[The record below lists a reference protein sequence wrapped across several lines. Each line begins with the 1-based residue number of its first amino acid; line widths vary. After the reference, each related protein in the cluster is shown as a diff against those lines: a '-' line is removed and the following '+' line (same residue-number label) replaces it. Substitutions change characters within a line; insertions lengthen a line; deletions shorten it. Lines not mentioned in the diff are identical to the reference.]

1 MSITKAEADYFAQVH
16 VHTVDDGR
24 GAREVYLDGV
34 KVDYA
39 IFADTKLGLVV
50 SHFQPLRVVP
60 GTGKIQVLDNP
71 CLTWNVASAVMEA
84 DAQKTDVFRSENE
97 LAGSTARLPWPGALC
112 SVAP

>member
-1 MSITKAEADYFAQVH
+1 MSITKAEADYFAQEH

-24 GAREVYLDGV
+24 GAREVYLDRV

-60 GTGKIQVLDNP
+60 GSGQLDEYHAWGEVRVEPKIDEV
-71 CLTWNVASAVMEA
+71 
-84 DAQKTDVFRSENE
+84 
-97 LAGSTARLPWPGALC
+97 
-112 SVAP
+112 